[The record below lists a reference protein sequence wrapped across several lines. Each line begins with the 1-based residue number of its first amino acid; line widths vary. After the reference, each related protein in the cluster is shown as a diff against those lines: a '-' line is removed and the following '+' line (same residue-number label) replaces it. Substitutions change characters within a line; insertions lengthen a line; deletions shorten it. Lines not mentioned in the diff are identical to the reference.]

1 MLKSSPFYLKGYEA
15 QYHINPRATAIEW
28 HRYAK
33 WGFSDSSFFIYG
45 CIGRSVFLL
54 LCNWI
59 KWPSDLR
66 PGLSTSNPKVIC
78 RVARTKDCRR
88 FGCYL
93 LLSLNFLN

>member
-59 KWPSDLR
+59 TWPSDLR

-78 RVARTKDCRR
+78 RVARTKIKEIE
-88 FGCYL
+88 GY
-93 LLSLNFLN
+93 